1 VWGQPGESTAESG
14 RALLSFAADAG
25 ALDGGATRTLDA
37 GNFAPFV
44 AANRLDLEI
53 ADLLRELDGYPQ
65 GSWAQQVAHFAHH
78 ELQVGNLHAIVS
90 AANVG
95 KVKALIPAAR
105 HAEADTEAAKVGN
118 GVTVYNIGGAGAHA
132 FFRYALALD
141 GAGWPDNGTAGAGG
155 YLADIKASGKY
166 NEQIALWLQKIGG
179 EKTLFHDDAGKNA
192 AVRQFFKDVYDAV
205 KPAFATPTVAADGG
219 V

>member
-1 VWGQPGESTAESG
+1 LPDPTGLAATVGLAQAGLQTTSDAATAASVQAGSNLATAAKKEVEMFKA
-14 RALLSFAADAG
+14 ALAFAG
-25 ALDGGATRTLDA
+25 AVLGRGSAGTSPSTISNEGAKINHGRSLDQR
-37 GNFAPFV
+37 
-44 AANRLDLEI
+44 
-53 ADLLRELDGYPQ
+53 
-65 GSWAQQVAHFAHH
+65 
-78 ELQVGNLHAIVS
+78 
-90 AANVG
+90 G
-95 KVKALIPAAR
+95 KVKALIPAAT

-118 GVTVYNIGGAGAHA
+118 GVTVYNIDGAGAHA